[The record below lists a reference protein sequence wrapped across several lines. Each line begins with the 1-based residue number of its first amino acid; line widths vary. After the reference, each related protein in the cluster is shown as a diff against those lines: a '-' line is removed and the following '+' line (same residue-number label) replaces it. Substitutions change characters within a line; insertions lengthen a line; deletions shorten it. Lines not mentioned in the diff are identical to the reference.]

1 MLRARTPEQVI
12 ELFAERLNAGDSE
25 GALSLYEQ
33 DASFAVRRGEVVQ
46 GTDAIRAALTAFTA
60 IKPKLSG
67 TIEKSLTAG
76 DVALIVNRWQLD
88 GEQPD
93 GVPVRMAGISA
104 DVLRRSPDGSWRI
117 AIDDPWGGD
126 PA

>member
-1 MLRARTPEQVI
+1 MRAETPEQVI
-12 ELFAERLNAGDSE
+12 ELFAERLNEGDSE

-33 DASFAVRRGEVVQ
+33 DASFAVRPGEVVQ
-46 GTDAIRAALTAFTA
+46 GTDAIREALSTFTA

-76 DVALIVNRWQLD
+76 DVALIVNRWQLE

-93 GVPVRMAGISA
+93 GAPVRMAGVSA
-104 DVLRRSPDGSWRI
+104 DVMRRDADGSWRI
-117 AIDDPWGGD
+117 AIDDPWGGGT
-126 PA
+126 A

>member
-1 MLRARTPEQVI
+1 MRAGTPEQVI
-12 ELFAERLNAGDSE
+12 ELFAERLNEGDSE

-33 DASFAVRRGEVVQ
+33 DASFAVRPGEVVQ
-46 GTDAIRAALTAFTA
+46 GTDAIREALSTFTA

-76 DVALIVNRWQLD
+76 DVALIVNRWQLE

-93 GVPVRMAGISA
+93 GAPVRMAGVSA
-104 DVLRRSPDGSWRI
+104 DVMRRDADGSWRI
-117 AIDDPWGGD
+117 AIDDPWGGGT
-126 PA
+126 A